1 MTKYIMMDTLGALV
15 GYGIAKLILKK
26 SKDVEDNNKDMMKLI
41 IMILII
47 GLVIIFVR
55 YPLMAFLV
63 QFLND

>member
-1 MTKYIMMDTLGALV
+1 MMDTLGALV

>member
-1 MTKYIMMDTLGALV
+1 MMNTLGALV
-15 GYGIAKLILKK
+15 GYGIARLILKK

-55 YPLMAFLV
+55 HPLMAFLL

>member
-1 MTKYIMMDTLGALV
+1 MMDTLGALV
-15 GYGIAKLILKK
+15 GYDIAKLILKK